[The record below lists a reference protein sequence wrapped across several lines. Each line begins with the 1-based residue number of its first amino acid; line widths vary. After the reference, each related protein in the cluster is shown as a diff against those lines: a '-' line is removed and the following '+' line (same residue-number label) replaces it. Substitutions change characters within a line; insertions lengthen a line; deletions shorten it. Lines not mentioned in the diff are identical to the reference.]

1 LAYENGDPALAE
13 EVTQLKS
20 EFAQAGIAIT
30 LTSEP
35 FDSVIATATPEGRG
49 WDMAFWSSGWTYA
62 PDYEPT
68 GDELWSCTGSG
79 AGVQYAGADSGGY
92 CNPQAEQDI
101 VATLSSNDVHAMDT
115 YDNYLAQQLPVIW
128 MPAAY
133 AQLSE
138 INKALK
144 GTQPQDPLLQIYPE
158 SWRWS

>member
-1 LAYENGDPALAE
+1 MRQSVAVN
-13 EVTQLKS
+13 
-20 EFAQAGIAIT
+20 

-35 FDSVIATATPEGRG
+35 FDTVIATATPGGSG

-68 GDELWSCTGSG
+68 GDELWSCSGSG
-79 AGVQYAGADSGGY
+79 AGVQYAGGDSGGY

-101 VATLSSNDVHAMDT
+101 VATLSSNDVHALYT
-115 YDNYLAQQLPVIW
+115 YENYLAQQLPVIW

-133 AQLSE
+133 AQLTE
-138 INKALK
+138 VNKALK

-158 SWRWS
+158 RWRWS